1 MRSVFSF
8 RLLGEHLF
16 DLISRQRTKMWA
28 ADRQC
33 QHSYVHSDTPT
44 ASTGR
49 LLRLN
54 RTKPFTLT
62 SPASTSWS
70 TEEMNTKVEEICS
83 DKCRSKTGNVSP
95 YCSVISGQ
103 SAVVICQRR
112 FNYKAGQISLSNKRP
127 LLSSITSKN
136 CSRRRRRRRRGVHQ
150 RGPWINDT
158 AGEEMRGRT
167 QAVETQH
174 MTQSW
179 KQEDLDASSHK
190 APLFH
195 AFVVRLSAVL
205 RLVYIL
211 RGIAAIVETTVAI
224 TPSVAKLY
232 TPSLQDC
239 YLVTNGGG
247 KRVSDHQVGGN
258 PRL

>member
-8 RLLGEHLF
+8 WLLGEHLF
-16 DLISRQRTKMWA
+16 DLISQERTKMWA

-49 LLRLN
+49 LLQLKW
-54 RTKPFTLT
+54 TKPFPLT
-62 SPASTSWS
+62 STASVSWS

-83 DKCRSKTGNVSP
+83 DKCRSKTGNASP

-103 SAVVICQRR
+103 SAVVICQRC

-136 CSRRRRRRRRGVHQ
+136 CSRRRRRRRRGVYQ

-158 AGEEMRGRT
+158 AGEEMWGRWWRPST
-167 QAVETQH
+167 WHRAGNRKI
-174 MTQSW
+174 W
-179 KQEDLDASSHK
+179 
-190 APLFH
+190 
-195 AFVVRLSAVL
+195 
-205 RLVYIL
+205 IL
-211 RGIAAIVETTVAI
+211 HLT
-224 TPSVAKLY
+224 KLH
-232 TPSLQDC
+232 SFML
-239 YLVTNGGG
+239 L
-247 KRVSDHQVGGN
+247 
-258 PRL
+258 